1 VLDHVAPDVDLAGGP
16 VCRVVQDHPG
26 LRPHQLVGPSNAD
39 LLKTDEFLRLK
50 PGANPTKPVFT
61 TTIREPILT
70 NS

>member
-1 VLDHVAPDVDLAGGP
+1 MMMSGVQKCSTMSPLMLISPD
-16 VCRVVQDHPG
+16 PG